1 MSRFLGPNA
10 LESDGIL
17 FAGSRW
23 LISSYVYVFSRKNV
37 TFFAAKR
44 LGIGAG

>member
-1 MSRFLGPNA
+1 MSRFLGPKA
-10 LESDGIL
+10 LESDRIL

-23 LISSYVYVFSRKNV
+23 LISTCVYGFSRENV